1 MYLGAQ
7 LSKINIGEVQDC
19 CGMYSENHCMAA
31 DRRCWRDWGSRE
43 MQQLGKLNIDDSFIG
58 TRIEFIS

>member
-1 MYLGAQ
+1 
-7 LSKINIGEVQDC
+7 
-19 CGMYSENHCMAA
+19 MAA

-58 TRIEFIS
+58 TRIEYLSEFDLVGKVHMK